1 MTRYEEMM
9 DKAVEMLK
17 ENDELFCDTVNELD
31 SWNGFADGYRAYPMY
46 ELDELFGHM
55 NLTDFLDI
63 ITEDFRPSDKYFIE
77 TIYGLESTD
86 WIADHYRANVDEEEL
101 LENIIENRSHL
112 WINDNEFEELLDEI
126 EEAGDEE
133 AEELE
138 EAA

>member
-9 DKAVEMLK
+9 NKAVEMLK
-17 ENDELFCDTVNELD
+17 ENDELFVDMVNELD
-31 SWNGFADGYRAYPMY
+31 SWNGFADGYRGFPM
-46 ELDELFGHM
+46 DELFGQM
-55 NLTDFLDI
+55 KLTDFLDI
-63 ITEDFRPSDKYFIE
+63 ITNDFNPRDNYFIE
-77 TIYGLESTD
+77 TIWGLESTD
-86 WIADHYRANVDEEEL
+86 WLADHYRDNVDEEEL